1 MENQLYIALESNKLF
16 LDIDLSELDLADI
29 QGDLQP
35 LKEGEILY
43 REEDPADKIFLVVSG
58 EINLLKKKL
67 LGSTKSFIFSENDF
81 FGYDEIAEET
91 ARTSTA
97 VALRDSYLISLTKDE
112 LEQLLYQNHM
122 IKTNLLNFSDIQPDV
137 PGEKAEEP
145 LDSLEEPQAPEE
157 EKPPVKDKK
166 TDVTSFEQSLKDD
179 LIDKHDTS
187 IEEDTSP
194 YEDELK
200 EDKFQKVHSEELPED
215 QVEQNIEETEHL
227 AEEPLFTEDDDD
239 EINIETE
246 KDIKKDTEEEAETEE
261 TSTIDD
267 ETLKALESQDET
279 PEEKSESKQKY
290 NDFDEAFFSAFS
302 EEEKQAE
309 DEAKSQKDD
318 ADFDNSQEE
327 DSFDEPDEE
336 YTPHDAEEYISE
348 DINEEEIIDDT
359 KELDK
364 LDEPEPEETEP
375 EEQLDEDK
383 LEVEDI
389 ETTPSTFESRLNAG
403 SDSGLKTDQFKKI
416 IKALQLV
423 NSNIR
428 IDEVL
433 KNIVT
438 VATDLTNADRGTLYL
453 IDKENNELWSKI
465 AMGSETKEIRLKM
478 GEGIAGWVAQ
488 NRETVNIEDVS
499 TDDRFKSDVDRSSG
513 YETKSMLCF
522 PIKDREDQIV
532 GVLQLLNSKN
542 GKFGDQDEEFLSAIS
557 IQCSLALQN
566 AEMLEKF
573 LQGERVSSLGKM
585 TNFLI
590 QDIKKPVLVS
600 KRYAEHLKTKELNKD
615 AGQIVEMILEQL
627 TQVADLV
634 QTTSSYAE
642 GKSVLRTSRVSLN
655 ETLKEY
661 SERLESYVKTRDV
674 QIENQF
680 ADDAKVQLDSK
691 EFFQCYNH
699 IIRNACDAM
708 PEGGLVRVSTKV
720 DKDEVQIQIK
730 DTGLGISE
738 GMVDKIFEPFMTHGK
753 KEGTGLGLTITKKIV
768 ESHSGKINVES
779 TLGEGTTIIMSLP
792 RSSAF

>member
-1 MENQLYIALESNKLF
+1 M
-16 LDIDLSELDLADI
+16 
-29 QGDLQP
+29 
-35 LKEGEILY
+35 
-43 REEDPADKIFLVVSG
+43 
-58 EINLLKKKL
+58 
-67 LGSTKSFIFSENDF
+67 
-81 FGYDEIAEET
+81 
-91 ARTSTA
+91 
-97 VALRDSYLISLTKDE
+97 
-112 LEQLLYQNHM
+112 
-122 IKTNLLNFSDIQPDV
+122 
-137 PGEKAEEP
+137 
-145 LDSLEEPQAPEE
+145 
-157 EKPPVKDKK
+157 
-166 TDVTSFEQSLKDD
+166 
-179 LIDKHDTS
+179 IDKHDTS

-194 YEDELK
+194 YEEELK

-239 EINIETE
+239 EISIETE
-246 KDIKKDTEEEAETEE
+246 KDIKKDFEEEENSEVE
-261 TSTIDD
+261 DSSSLDD
-267 ETLKALESQDET
+267 ETLKALESQDEA
-279 PEEKSESKQKY
+279 PEEETKSKQKY

-309 DEAKSQKDD
+309 EKAKSQKDD
-318 ADFDNSQEE
+318 ADFDSSQEE
-327 DSFDEPDEE
+327 DSFVEPTDD
-336 YTPHDAEEYISE
+336 YTPHDAEEYISK
-348 DINEEEIIDDT
+348 EIDEKEIVDDT

-364 LDEPEPEETEP
+364 LDEHEPEEAEVEVP
-375 EEQLDEDK
+375 VEEDK
-383 LEVEDI
+383 HDVE
-389 ETTPSTFESRLNAG
+389 ETETAPPSFESRLN
-403 SDSGLKTDQFKKI
+403 SSSESGLKSDQFKKI

-499 TDDRFKSDVDRSSG
+499 KDDRFKSDVDRSSG

-542 GKFGDQDEEFLSAIS
+542 GKFGEHDEEFLSAIS

-615 AGQIVEMILEQL
+615 ADQIVEMILEQL

-642 GKSVLRTSRVSLN
+642 GKSVLRTSRVGLN

-661 SERLESYVKTRDV
+661 SERLESYVKTRNV

-680 ADDAKVQLDSK
+680 ADDVKVQLDSK

-708 PEGGLVRVSTKV
+708 PEGGVVKVSTHV
-720 DKDEVQIQIK
+720 DKNEAKILFEDN
-730 DTGLGISE
+730 GLGIPES
-738 GMVDKIFEPFMTHGK
+738 MVEKIFEPFMTHGK

-768 ESHSGKINVES
+768 ESHSGKIEVQS
-779 TLGEGTTIIMSLP
+779 ALGEGTKVKISLP

>member
-1 MENQLYIALESNKLF
+1 M
-16 LDIDLSELDLADI
+16 
-29 QGDLQP
+29 
-35 LKEGEILY
+35 
-43 REEDPADKIFLVVSG
+43 
-58 EINLLKKKL
+58 
-67 LGSTKSFIFSENDF
+67 
-81 FGYDEIAEET
+81 
-91 ARTSTA
+91 
-97 VALRDSYLISLTKDE
+97 
-112 LEQLLYQNHM
+112 
-122 IKTNLLNFSDIQPDV
+122 
-137 PGEKAEEP
+137 
-145 LDSLEEPQAPEE
+145 
-157 EKPPVKDKK
+157 
-166 TDVTSFEQSLKDD
+166 
-179 LIDKHDTS
+179 
-187 IEEDTSP
+187 
-194 YEDELK
+194 
-200 EDKFQKVHSEELPED
+200 
-215 QVEQNIEETEHL
+215 
-227 AEEPLFTEDDDD
+227 
-239 EINIETE
+239 
-246 KDIKKDTEEEAETEE
+246 
-261 TSTIDD
+261 
-267 ETLKALESQDET
+267 
-279 PEEKSESKQKY
+279 
-290 NDFDEAFFSAFS
+290 
-302 EEEKQAE
+302 
-309 DEAKSQKDD
+309 
-318 ADFDNSQEE
+318 
-327 DSFDEPDEE
+327 
-336 YTPHDAEEYISE
+336 
-348 DINEEEIIDDT
+348 
-359 KELDK
+359 
-364 LDEPEPEETEP
+364 
-375 EEQLDEDK
+375 
-383 LEVEDI
+383 
-389 ETTPSTFESRLNAG
+389 
-403 SDSGLKTDQFKKI
+403 
-416 IKALQLV
+416 
-423 NSNIR
+423 
-428 IDEVL
+428 
-433 KNIVT
+433 
-438 VATDLTNADRGTLYL
+438 ATDLTNADRGTLYL